1 MQAEDAE
8 LDAML
13 GDLDDPE
20 LEVGLDPELGEGGEE
35 ERILG
40 GRGKAAEEGSK
51 GPGGGKGG
59 AKTFKEFHKRL
70 VELKVEEG
78 EESGEEDGGEE
89 NKDKVGWASHSSLTG
104 CCKALCKLASF
115 DTICTVQPCAGGS
128 LALQAHLP

>member
-78 EESGEEDGGEE
+78 EEGGEEDGGED
-89 NKDKVGWASHSSLTG
+89 NKEKVRWASRSSITG
-104 CCKALCKLASF
+104 CCKVLCKLASF
-115 DTICTVQPCAGGS
+115 DIICTVQPCAGNPLGPS
-128 LALQAHLP
+128 TE